1 MRNSTSTIM
10 NRTYRPKASNLNTF
24 ALLSLSLLLFTQCS
38 MPPREAWQYIQTNGL
53 VNFLA
58 ASPHHRASPPFRAS
72 TLRTSSYNRPSSNWS
87 SLWGS
92 GMPNRIHYSTSSTS
106 PTTHRYFDRTSRNE
120 SPRSYS
126 PRPRPRDH
134 EAPRVESTETTPP
147 QPAPEVVKNEPPAP
161 SPATNI
167 TPNPNPPAPKPAAEL
182 PFGTPVPGRPNMVNS
197 PYAGKTQLVDVSG
210 MGPGQTVKCPY
221 TGKLFKVP
229 AGAQAEN
236 KATPKTEAKQET
248 TPAPPSKNNPK
259 VP

>member
-1 MRNSTSTIM
+1 MKDMRCLT
-10 NRTYRPKASNLNTF
+10 NRVLRAL
-24 ALLSLSLLLFTQCS
+24 ALLSASFLLMQCS

-58 ASPHHRASPPFRAS
+58 SSPHHRASPPFRTS
-72 TLRTSSYNRPSSNWS
+72 SLRSSSYNRPSSNWS

-120 SPRSYS
+120 SPRLYS
-126 PRPRPRDH
+126 PRPRSRDH
-134 EAPRVESTETTPP
+134 AAPRVESSVTTP
-147 QPAPEVVKNEPPAP
+147 QPSSEVVKNEPSAP
-161 SPATNI
+161 SLATNI
-167 TPNPNPPAPKPAAEL
+167 AQNPNPPAPKTAAEF

-229 AGAQAEN
+229 SGAQAEN
-236 KATPKTEAKQET
+236 KAAPQTEAKQEA
-248 TPAPPSKNNPK
+248 TPVPPSKNNPK
-259 VP
+259 AP